1 MKRPRYED
9 YDMIYHSQIYIDH
22 LKKYADYL
30 EDKAIRRRSKIGYII
45 FVVLVLGSCLC
56 CLGQDKIHK
65 DEVYDYILASDI
77 YERQI
82 VFSQVLKETGRL
94 ECDKC
99 SLSRNNLFGFRYNHK
114 YLEFDTWQE
123 SIDYYERWQ
132 LRKGYTEEQDYY
144 EFLINKWGAPNM
156 LERYI
161 PRLKLTK

>member
-9 YDMIYHSQIYIDH
+9 YDMIYHSQLYIDH
-22 LKKYADYL
+22 LKKYTDYL

-82 VFSQVLKETGRL
+82 VFSQVMKETGHL
-94 ECDKC
+94 KCDKC
-99 SLSRNNLFGFRYNHK
+99 SLSRNN
-114 YLEFDTWQE
+114 
-123 SIDYYERWQ
+123 
-132 LRKGYTEEQDYY
+132 
-144 EFLINKWGAPNM
+144 
-156 LERYI
+156 
-161 PRLKLTK
+161 

>member
-82 VFSQVLKETGRL
+82 VFSQVMKETGHL
-94 ECDKC
+94 KCDKC

-132 LRKGYTEEQDYY
+132 LRKGYTTDQDYY
-144 EFLINKWGAPNM
+144 TFLALKWGAPKM